1 MAETQELPHIEHR
14 LGIRSS
20 KHMFSDLFLDSRRK
34 SSNFSHQNAAMLMQG
49 NSTLQILIEDNKK
62 SF

>member
-14 LGIRSS
+14 LGAHNSQ
-20 KHMFSDLFLDSRRK
+20 HMFSDLMLDSRRK
-34 SSNFSHQNAAMLMQG
+34 SSNISLQNPAMLLQR
-49 NSTLQILIEDNKK
+49 NSTLQILVEDNKK

>member
-14 LGIRSS
+14 LGAHNSQNR
-20 KHMFSDLFLDSRRK
+20 FSDLMLDSRRK
-34 SSNFSHQNAAMLMQG
+34 SSNISLQNPAMLVQR
-49 NSTLQILIEDNKK
+49 NSTLQILVEDNKK